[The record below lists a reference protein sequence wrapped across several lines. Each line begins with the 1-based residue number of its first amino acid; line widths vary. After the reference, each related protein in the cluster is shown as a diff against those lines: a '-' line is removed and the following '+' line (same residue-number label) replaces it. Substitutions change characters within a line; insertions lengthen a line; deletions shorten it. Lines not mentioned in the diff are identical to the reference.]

1 MEYFA
6 FYEKWIWF
14 GCAAV
19 GFAILFNVPRR
30 TLFTIFAMAALGG
43 TLKILIMSW
52 HDSVILGTFFGAVLV
67 GFLSIWAAHSKHSP
81 PFVFAIPS
89 VIPMV
94 PGAFAYRTMKGI
106 IDITNNTDPDQF
118 LSILNSAVS
127 NGFKTMFI
135 LIAIALGVS
144 TPMLL
149 TRRDSVKEIRLP
161 FKKKNQK

>member
-1 MEYFA
+1 MEYFDL
-6 FYEKWIWF
+6 YEKWIWF
-14 GCAAV
+14 GFAAV
-19 GFAILFNVPRR
+19 GFAILFNVPKR
-30 TLFTIFAMAALGG
+30 TLFTIFLMAALGG
-43 TLKILIMSW
+43 TLKMLIMSW
-52 HDSVILGTFFGAVLV
+52 HDSVILGTFAGAVLV

-106 IDITNNTDPDQF
+106 IEITNNTDPDHF
-118 LSILNSAVS
+118 LTILNSTVS

-135 LIAIALGVS
+135 LIAISLGVS

-149 TRRDSVKEIRLP
+149 TRRDSVKEIRIK
-161 FKKKNQK
+161 FKKPTKK